1 MSLYLGAYVLVPSLY
16 RRDSTSIAHRYKHI
30 PSMASNLPVPIA
42 HRGCRTSKQVL
53 SRQDL
58 GSIEQIDWVGSEM
71 QGGSVLGLF
80 LGDIALGLF
89 LGIA

>member
-1 MSLYLGAYVLVPSLY
+1 VFIVSQCYYSFY
-16 RRDSTSIAHRYKHI
+16 
-30 PSMASNLPVPIA
+30 
-42 HRGCRTSKQVL
+42 L
-53 SRQDL
+53 SRVSFCQVPEFRNESQLSRRDL

>member
-1 MSLYLGAYVLVPSLY
+1 VFIASQCYNSFCLSHVSFCQVPEFRNES
-16 RRDSTSIAHRYKHI
+16 
-30 PSMASNLPVPIA
+30 
-42 HRGCRTSKQVL
+42 QL
-53 SRQDL
+53 SRRDL